1 MALETKT
8 LEQLQEIAAIL
19 QRVISQHPRT
29 AQLERSELWEVEQWI
44 AERRKEKEVAAST
57 AA

>member
-1 MALETKT
+1 MPVEIKT

-19 QRVISQHPRT
+19 HRVISQHPRT

-44 AERRKEKEVAAST
+44 VERQKEKKAA
-57 AA
+57 A

>member
-19 QRVISQHPRT
+19 HRVISQHPRT

-44 AERRKEKEVAAST
+44 AERRKEKEART